1 MSLVTDIIAK
11 IEDMSVIDTAETRSA
26 SINMADNEFT
36 RAILKDTSEELVAHG
51 AMGATET
58 FDCTNGN
65 IHTATADATV
75 TITFSNPPATG
86 DAGYLVI
93 FLTNGGSQTITWPT
107 SVDWPAGT
115 APTLT
120 SAGLDILTFVTYDG
134 GTIWLAGNP
143 TLNVS

>member
-11 IEDMSVIDTAETRSA
+11 IEDMSVVDTAETRSA
-26 SINMADNEFT
+26 SIDMGDNLLSK
-36 RAILKDTSEELVAHG
+36 AILRDTSEELQAHG
-51 AMGATET
+51 NMGATET
-58 FDCTNGN
+58 FDCTTANV
-65 IHTATADATV
+65 HTATADATV

-120 SAGLDILTFVTYDG
+120 AAGLDILTFVTYDA
-134 GTIWLAGNP
+134 GTTWLSGNP
-143 TLNVS
+143 TLDVK